1 MNFKKMDNLININ
14 ELSHSSK
21 TEDLDEMIIDKHF
34 IKKEKIVQI
43 LCIPFDERTEEQT
56 EIIKSY
62 ILDISNIQKKFSLDN
77 IEEKDYKEIINHSV
91 KTCQYKIIKYLGE
104 LIYNINEEAD
114 FFYIILKGNVKI
126 FDLKKF
132 SKEMNGHSYYDIL
145 LNYRNKKENY
155 LLKKTIDEN
164 FHNYPVEYN
173 DLKIIDKIMI
183 KLNLMK
189 LETDNDPNI
198 DPDYLEY
205 LLKYYGSSLTEFRL
219 ETYRD
224 VLKKK
229 NEKTIRYNKIL
240 IEQKKEDKVKP
251 LLEYNI
257 YDARLHSNKN
267 RKILQNQLNYIS
279 PEICRKYYFF
289 MNENN
294 ENISYY
300 ELIEDKLRINNEY
313 FGDLENNRYTQRAL
327 GYSEN
332 LELLKFSNEIYK
344 DFIKRERAKIIDS
357 QVNFF
362 LNNFFF
368 EKITKEHFIRYYFPL
383 FESINF
389 TLNQIII
396 SENEKVEYIYFIKS
410 GIVKLISNRSILENY
425 IIIDLIKNVTTKN
438 EASES
443 EENENKKNI
452 KDYVFKTDTQLLK
465 KELNIK
471 HKSHLITYQKN
482 QALGYECFYFGINYL
497 YTAIAESK
505 EVKLY
510 RIKIKHLIEILKEKG
525 QIGYKH
531 LIKKAEN
538 TMKLLLER
546 FTLINNDLMKFYDR
560 KFLDKKNL
568 NQIKAKKN
576 KERKEIRKLKNKF
589 ENFGILLSDQ
599 DENKKENNFNSK
611 NNNNDSSEMDRKN
624 YIKKLFKEKLLKN
637 KKFNNKNI
645 EEDSKFKG
653 HELFKVN
660 KRRVSYK
667 DFFEEKTFYP
677 KINEN
682 NKLRQNSIS
691 PEKLGYNI
699 ISNSTG
705 SFNLNTNYTNA
716 KKEIRN
722 KKRNENYN
730 LKKNKSQKP
739 LLLSNNY
746 FFSDNS
752 INNSNNL
759 LERTLFLNKKL
770 LSNIFSSVSTY
781 KKISNDEIKKKI
793 TPQKMNYKYSTLKHF
808 NKLIEKKFSLNR
820 NDISYKYDFRRDL
833 VNNIKLLKYSI
844 FDDIK
849 TPRIEDKK
857 ISLKLEIFNKSEKRS
872 NL

>member
-1 MNFKKMDNLININ
+1 MDNLININ
-14 ELSHSSK
+14 ELSQNSK
-21 TEDLDEMIIDKHF
+21 TEDLEEMILDKHF
-34 IKKEKIVQI
+34 IKKEKVVQI
-43 LCIPFDERTEEQT
+43 LCTPPDERTEDQN

-62 ILDISNIQKKFSLDN
+62 ILDISNIPKKFSLDN
-77 IEEKDYKEIINHSV
+77 IEEKDYKEIIAHSV
-91 KTCQYKIIKYLGE
+91 KTCQYKIIKHLGE
-104 LIYNINEEAD
+104 LIYNINEESD

-173 DLKIIDKIMI
+173 DMKIIDKIMI

-205 LLKYYGSSLTEFRL
+205 LLKYYGSSLIEFRL

-357 QVNFF
+357 QANFF

-443 EENENKKNI
+443 EEKENKKNI

-568 NQIKAKKN
+568 NQIKDKKN

-599 DENKKENNFNSK
+599 DENKKENNINL
-611 NNNNDSSEMDRKN
+611 NNDSEIDRKN

-645 EEDSKFKG
+645 EEDSKFKS

-682 NKLRQNSIS
+682 NKLKQNNIS

-752 INNSNNL
+752 SNNSNNL

-793 TPQKMNYKYSTLKHF
+793 TPQKRNYKYSTLKHF
-808 NKLIEKKFSLNR
+808 DKLIEKKFSLNR

-844 FDDIK
+844 FDNIK

>member
-1 MNFKKMDNLININ
+1 MDNLLNIN
-14 ELSHSSK
+14 ELSKNSK
-21 TEDLDEMIIDKHF
+21 TEDLEEMILDKHF
-34 IKKEKIVQI
+34 IKKEKVVQI
-43 LCIPFDERTEEQT
+43 LCTPPDERTEDQN

-62 ILDISNIQKKFSLDN
+62 IFDISNIPKKFSLDN

-91 KTCQYKIIKYLGE
+91 KTCQYKLIKHLGE
-104 LIYNINEEAD
+104 LIYNINEESD

-145 LNYRNKKENY
+145 LKYRNKKENY

-173 DLKIIDKIMI
+173 DMKIIDKIMI

-205 LLKYYGSSLTEFRL
+205 LLKYYGISLTEFRL

-300 ELIEDKLRINNEY
+300 ELIEDKLRTNNEY

-327 GYSEN
+327 CYSEN

-357 QVNFF
+357 QANFF

-599 DENKKENNFNSK
+599 DENKKENNFNL
-611 NNNNDSSEMDRKN
+611 NNDSEMDRKN
-624 YIKKLFKEKLLKN
+624 YIKKLFRDKLLKN

-645 EEDSKFKG
+645 EEDSKFKS

-682 NKLRQNSIS
+682 NKLKQNNIS

-752 INNSNNL
+752 SNNSNNL

-793 TPQKMNYKYSTLKHF
+793 TPQKRNYKYSTLKHF
-808 NKLIEKKFSLNR
+808 DKLIEKKFSLNR

>member
-1 MNFKKMDNLININ
+1 MDNLLNIN
-14 ELSHSSK
+14 ELSQNSK
-21 TEDLDEMIIDKHF
+21 TEDLEEMILDKHF
-34 IKKEKIVQI
+34 IKKEKVVQI
-43 LCIPFDERTEEQT
+43 LCTPPDERTEDQN

-62 ILDISNIQKKFSLDN
+62 ILDISNIPKKFSLDN
-77 IEEKDYKEIINHSV
+77 IEEKDYKEIIAHSV
-91 KTCQYKIIKYLGE
+91 KTCQYKIIKHLGE
-104 LIYNINEEAD
+104 LIYNINEESD

-173 DLKIIDKIMI
+173 DMKIIDKIMI

-205 LLKYYGSSLTEFRL
+205 LLKYYGSSLIEFRL

-357 QVNFF
+357 QANFF

-443 EENENKKNI
+443 EEKENKKNI

-568 NQIKAKKN
+568 NQIKDKKN

-599 DENKKENNFNSK
+599 DENKKENNINL
-611 NNNNDSSEMDRKN
+611 NNDSEIDRKN

-645 EEDSKFKG
+645 EEDSKFKS

-682 NKLRQNSIS
+682 NKLKQNNIS

-752 INNSNNL
+752 SNNSNNL

-793 TPQKMNYKYSTLKHF
+793 TPQKRNYKYSTLKHF
-808 NKLIEKKFSLNR
+808 DKLIEKKFSLNR

-844 FDDIK
+844 FDNIK

>member
-1 MNFKKMDNLININ
+1 MDNLLNIN
-14 ELSHSSK
+14 ELSQNSK
-21 TEDLDEMIIDKHF
+21 TEDLEEMILDKHF
-34 IKKEKIVQI
+34 IKKEKVVQI
-43 LCIPFDERTEEQT
+43 LCTPPDERTEDQN

-62 ILDISNIQKKFSLDN
+62 ILDISNIPKKFSLDN
-77 IEEKDYKEIINHSV
+77 IEEKDYKEIIAHSV
-91 KTCQYKIIKYLGE
+91 KTCQYKIIKHLGE
-104 LIYNINEEAD
+104 LIYNINEESD

-173 DLKIIDKIMI
+173 DMKIIDKIMI

-289 MNENN
+289 MNQNN

-531 LIKKAEN
+531 LMKKAEN

-599 DENKKENNFNSK
+599 DENKKENNINSK

-624 YIKKLFKEKLLKN
+624 YIKKLFRDKLLKN

-645 EEDSKFKG
+645 EEDSKFKS
-653 HELFKVN
+653 HDLFKVN
-660 KRRVSYK
+660 KRRISYK

-677 KINEN
+677 KIANEN
-682 NKLRQNSIS
+682 NKLKQNNIS

-752 INNSNNL
+752 SNNSNNL

-793 TPQKMNYKYSTLKHF
+793 TPQKRNYKYSTLKRF
-808 NKLIEKKFSLNR
+808 DKLIEKKFSLNR

-849 TPRIEDKK
+849 TPKIEDKK
-857 ISLKLEIFNKSEKRS
+857 ISLKLEIFNKSEKKT

>member
-1 MNFKKMDNLININ
+1 MDNLININ
-14 ELSHSSK
+14 ELSQNSK
-21 TEDLDEMIIDKHF
+21 TEDLEEMILDKHF
-34 IKKEKIVQI
+34 IKKEKVVQI
-43 LCIPFDERTEEQT
+43 LCTPPDERTEDQN

-62 ILDISNIQKKFSLDN
+62 ILDISNIPRKFSLDN
-77 IEEKDYKEIINHSV
+77 IEEKDYKEIIAHSV
-91 KTCQYKIIKYLGE
+91 KTCQYKIIKHLGE
-104 LIYNINEEAD
+104 LIYNINEESD

-173 DLKIIDKIMI
+173 DMKIIDKIMI

-300 ELIEDKLRINNEY
+300 ELIEDKLRTNNEY

-568 NQIKAKKN
+568 NQIKDKKN

-599 DENKKENNFNSK
+599 DENKKENNINSK

-645 EEDSKFKG
+645 EEDSKFKS
-653 HELFKVN
+653 HDLFKVN
-660 KRRVSYK
+660 KRRISYK

-677 KINEN
+677 KITNDN
-682 NKLRQNSIS
+682 NKLKQNNIS

-752 INNSNNL
+752 SNNSNNL

-793 TPQKMNYKYSTLKHF
+793 TPQKRNYKYSTLKHF
-808 NKLIEKKFSLNR
+808 DKLIEKKFSLNR

-857 ISLKLEIFNKSEKRS
+857 ISLKLEIFNKSEKKS

>member
-1 MNFKKMDNLININ
+1 MDNLLNIN
-14 ELSHSSK
+14 ELSQNSK
-21 TEDLDEMIIDKHF
+21 TEDLEEMILDKHF
-34 IKKEKIVQI
+34 IKKEKVVQI
-43 LCIPFDERTEEQT
+43 LCTPPDERTEDQN

-62 ILDISNIQKKFSLDN
+62 ILDISNIPKKFSLDN
-77 IEEKDYKEIINHSV
+77 IEEKDYKEIIAHSV
-91 KTCQYKIIKYLGE
+91 KTCQYKIIKHLGE
-104 LIYNINEEAD
+104 LIYNINEESD

-173 DLKIIDKIMI
+173 DMKIIDKIMI

-205 LLKYYGSSLTEFRL
+205 LLKYYGSSLIEFRL

-300 ELIEDKLRINNEY
+300 ELIEDKLRTNNEY

-357 QVNFF
+357 QANFF

-568 NQIKAKKN
+568 NQIKDKKN

-599 DENKKENNFNSK
+599 DENKKENNINL
-611 NNNNDSSEMDRKN
+611 NNDSEIDRKN

-645 EEDSKFKG
+645 EEDSKFKS

-677 KINEN
+677 KITNDN
-682 NKLRQNSIS
+682 NKLKQNNIS

-752 INNSNNL
+752 SNNSNNL

-793 TPQKMNYKYSTLKHF
+793 TPQKRNYKYSTLKHF
-808 NKLIEKKFSLNR
+808 DKLIEKKFSLNR

>member
-1 MNFKKMDNLININ
+1 MDNLLNIN
-14 ELSHSSK
+14 ELSQNSK
-21 TEDLDEMIIDKHF
+21 TEDLEEMILDKHF
-34 IKKEKIVQI
+34 IKKEKVVQI
-43 LCIPFDERTEEQT
+43 LCTPPDERTEDQN

-62 ILDISNIQKKFSLDN
+62 ILDISNIPKKFSLDN
-77 IEEKDYKEIINHSV
+77 IEEKDYKEIIAHSV
-91 KTCQYKIIKYLGE
+91 KTCQYKIIKHLGE
-104 LIYNINEEAD
+104 LIYNINEESD

-173 DLKIIDKIMI
+173 DMKIIDKIMI

-300 ELIEDKLRINNEY
+300 ELIEDKLRTNNEY

-357 QVNFF
+357 QANFF

-389 TLNQIII
+389 ILNQIII

-568 NQIKAKKN
+568 NQIKSKKN

-611 NNNNDSSEMDRKN
+611 NNINDSSEMDRKN

-645 EEDSKFKG
+645 EEDSKFKS

-682 NKLRQNSIS
+682 NKLKQNNIS

-722 KKRNENYN
+722 KKRNENYY

-752 INNSNNL
+752 SNNSNNL

-793 TPQKMNYKYSTLKHF
+793 TPQKRNYKYSTLKHF
-808 NKLIEKKFSLNR
+808 DKLIEKKFSLNR
-820 NDISYKYDFRRDL
+820 YDISYKYDFRRDL

-857 ISLKLEIFNKSEKRS
+857 ISLKLEIFNKSEKKT

>member
-1 MNFKKMDNLININ
+1 MDNLLNVN
-14 ELSHSSK
+14 ELSQNSK
-21 TEDLDEMIIDKHF
+21 TEDLEEMILDKHF
-34 IKKEKIVQI
+34 IKKEKVVQI
-43 LCIPFDERTEEQT
+43 LCTPPDERTEDQN

-62 ILDISNIQKKFSLDN
+62 ILDISNIPKKFSLDN
-77 IEEKDYKEIINHSV
+77 IEEKDYKEIIAHSV
-91 KTCQYKIIKYLGE
+91 KTCQYKIIKHLGE
-104 LIYNINEEAD
+104 LIYNINEESD

-173 DLKIIDKIMI
+173 DMKIIDKIMI

-205 LLKYYGSSLTEFRL
+205 LLKYYGSSLIEFRL

-357 QVNFF
+357 QANFF

-568 NQIKAKKN
+568 NQIKDKKN

-599 DENKKENNFNSK
+599 DENKKENNINL
-611 NNNNDSSEMDRKN
+611 NNDSEIDRKN

-645 EEDSKFKG
+645 EEDSKFKS

-682 NKLRQNSIS
+682 NKLKQNNIS

-752 INNSNNL
+752 SNNSNNL

-793 TPQKMNYKYSTLKHF
+793 TPQKRNYKYSTLKHF
-808 NKLIEKKFSLNR
+808 DKLIEKKFSLNR

-844 FDDIK
+844 FDNIK

>member
-1 MNFKKMDNLININ
+1 MDNLLNIN
-14 ELSHSSK
+14 ELSQNSK
-21 TEDLDEMIIDKHF
+21 TEDLEEMILDKHF
-34 IKKEKIVQI
+34 IKKEKVVQI
-43 LCIPFDERTEEQT
+43 LCTPPDERTEDQN

-62 ILDISNIQKKFSLDN
+62 ILDISTIPKKFSLDN
-77 IEEKDYKEIINHSV
+77 IEEKDYKEIIAHSV
-91 KTCQYKIIKYLGE
+91 KTCQYKLIKHLGE
-104 LIYNINEEAD
+104 LIYNINEESD

-126 FDLKKF
+126 FYLKKF

-173 DLKIIDKIMI
+173 DMKIIDKIMI

-224 VLKKK
+224 ILKKK

-251 LLEYNI
+251 LLEYNL

-300 ELIEDKLRINNEY
+300 ELIEDKLRTNNEY

-332 LELLKFSNEIYK
+332 LELLKFSNDIYK

-425 IIIDLIKNVTTKN
+425 IIMDLIKNVTTKN

-443 EENENKKNI
+443 EENENKNNI

-510 RIKIKHLIEILKEKG
+510 RIKIKHLIEILKDKG

-538 TMKLLLER
+538 TMKMFLER

-560 KFLDKKNL
+560 KFLEKKNL

-599 DENKKENNFNSK
+599 GENKKENNINL
-611 NNNNDSSEMDRKN
+611 NNNDSEMERKN
-624 YIKKLFKEKLLKN
+624 YIKKLFREKLLKN

-645 EEDSKFKG
+645 DEDSKFKS

-660 KRRVSYK
+660 KRRISYK

-677 KINEN
+677 KINDN
-682 NKLRQNSIS
+682 NKLKQNNIS

-752 INNSNNL
+752 SNNSNNI

-793 TPQKMNYKYSTLKHF
+793 TPQKGNYKYSTLKHF
-808 NKLIEKKFSLNR
+808 NKLIEKKFSLNK

-844 FDDIK
+844 FDNMK
-849 TPRIEDKK
+849 TPRIEDKN
-857 ISLKLEIFNKSEKRS
+857 ISLKLEIFNKSEKKS

>member
-1 MNFKKMDNLININ
+1 MDNLININ

-43 LCIPFDERTEEQT
+43 LCIPFDERTEEQN

-164 FHNYPVEYN
+164 FHNYPVEYI
-173 DLKIIDKIMI
+173 DMKIIDKIMI

-205 LLKYYGSSLTEFRL
+205 LLKYYGSSLAEFKL
-219 ETYRD
+219 ESYKDILR
-224 VLKKK
+224 KK
-229 NEKTIRYNKIL
+229 NEKTIKYNKIL

-251 LLEYNI
+251 LLEYNL

-294 ENISYY
+294 ENITYY
-300 ELIEDKLRINNEY
+300 ELVEDKLRINNEY
-313 FGDLENNRYTQRAL
+313 FGDFENNRYTQRAV

-332 LELLKFSNEIYK
+332 LELLKFSNDMYK

-357 QVNFF
+357 QVYFF

-383 FESINF
+383 FESINY

-425 IIIDLIKNVTTKN
+425 IIIDLIKNVTKKN
-438 EASES
+438 ENSETS
-443 EENENKKNI
+443 EENENKSNI
-452 KDYVFKTDTQLLK
+452 KEYAFKTDTQLLK
-465 KELNIK
+465 KELSIK

-510 RIKIKHLIEILKEKG
+510 RIKIKHLMEILKDKG

-538 TMKLLLER
+538 TMKLFLER

-560 KFLDKKNL
+560 KLIDKKNFI
-568 NQIKAKKN
+568 QIKDKKN
-576 KERKEIRKLKNKF
+576 RENKEIRKLKNKF
-589 ENFGILLSDQ
+589 ENFGILLSEQ
-599 DENKKENNFNSK
+599 EENK
-611 NNNNDSSEMDRKN
+611 NNNNINSNNNDSEVERKN
-624 YIKKLFKEKLLKN
+624 YIKKLFQDKLLKN
-637 KKFNNKNI
+637 KKYNNQNI
-645 EEDSKFKG
+645 DDDSKFKS

-677 KINEN
+677 KINN
-682 NKLRQNSIS
+682 NNQLKQNNLS
-691 PEKLGYNI
+691 PEKLDINF
-699 ISNSTG
+699 ISNSTR

-716 KKEIRN
+716 KREIRN
-722 KKRNENYN
+722 NKRNDNYN

-746 FFSDNS
+746 FFSNNTS
-752 INNSNNL
+752 NNSNNL

-770 LSNIFSSVSTY
+770 LSNIFSSVSSY

-793 TPQKMNYKYSTLKHF
+793 TPQKGSYKNSTLKHF
-808 NKLIEKKFSLNR
+808 NKLIEKKFSLNK

-844 FDDIK
+844 FDQMK
-849 TPRIEDKK
+849 TPRTKDKN
-857 ISLKLEIFNKSEKRS
+857 ISLKLDIFNKSEKRN

>member
-1 MNFKKMDNLININ
+1 M
-14 ELSHSSK
+14 
-21 TEDLDEMIIDKHF
+21 
-34 IKKEKIVQI
+34 
-43 LCIPFDERTEEQT
+43 
-56 EIIKSY
+56 
-62 ILDISNIQKKFSLDN
+62 
-77 IEEKDYKEIINHSV
+77 
-91 KTCQYKIIKYLGE
+91 
-104 LIYNINEEAD
+104 
-114 FFYIILKGNVKI
+114 
-126 FDLKKF
+126 
-132 SKEMNGHSYYDIL
+132 
-145 LNYRNKKENY
+145 
-155 LLKKTIDEN
+155 
-164 FHNYPVEYN
+164 
-173 DLKIIDKIMI
+173 
-183 KLNLMK
+183 
-189 LETDNDPNI
+189 
-198 DPDYLEY
+198 
-205 LLKYYGSSLTEFRL
+205 
-219 ETYRD
+219 
-224 VLKKK
+224 
-229 NEKTIRYNKIL
+229 
-240 IEQKKEDKVKP
+240 
-251 LLEYNI
+251 
-257 YDARLHSNKN
+257 
-267 RKILQNQLNYIS
+267 
-279 PEICRKYYFF
+279 
-289 MNENN
+289 
-294 ENISYY
+294 
-300 ELIEDKLRINNEY
+300 
-313 FGDLENNRYTQRAL
+313 
-327 GYSEN
+327 
-332 LELLKFSNEIYK
+332 
-344 DFIKRERAKIIDS
+344 
-357 QVNFF
+357 
-362 LNNFFF
+362 
-368 EKITKEHFIRYYFPL
+368 
-383 FESINF
+383 
-389 TLNQIII
+389 
-396 SENEKVEYIYFIKS
+396 
-410 GIVKLISNRSILENY
+410 
-425 IIIDLIKNVTTKN
+425 
-438 EASES
+438 
-443 EENENKKNI
+443 
-452 KDYVFKTDTQLLK
+452 
-465 KELNIK
+465 NIK

-599 DENKKENNFNSK
+599 DENKKENNFNL
-611 NNNNDSSEMDRKN
+611 NNDSEMDRKN
-624 YIKKLFKEKLLKN
+624 YIKKLFREKLLKN

-645 EEDSKFKG
+645 EEDSKFKS

-682 NKLRQNSIS
+682 NKLKQNNIS

-730 LKKNKSQKP
+730 LKKNKSQRP

-752 INNSNNL
+752 SNNSNNL

-793 TPQKMNYKYSTLKHF
+793 TPQKRNYKYSTLKHF
-808 NKLIEKKFSLNR
+808 DKLIEKKFSLNR